1 MVRQHILIPNDIQ
14 LIKEKEKNLVTI
26 SEKMSSVS
34 PPTGVVIRGGGVE
47 SGAGGG
53 GGGGGIGIEGGSGA
67 MSRDA
72 ASRYE
77 IPGQLQQLLLD
88 FTVSCLVERPADLVD
103 FAADYF
109 AQLRQRRQEQHNQQT
124 GGLVAGSAAHGN
136 GHGPESDDSMLTDE
150 SDEPSPESL
159 ANRFNRR
166 KSVFAE
172 SYDPEGDDD
181 EGEKVVHPKS
191 DQQRHR
197 LAEAVKN
204 IFIFRSLDPVSLS
217 YSIYSDGQVKGA
229 SGRGCVHYNDVNH
242 GKKRII
248 SNIGRRVRMVGYA
261 RERAP
266 CSSDIK
272 AFH

>member
-1 MVRQHILIPNDIQ
+1 MSFNFYLPVFFFLFVCDDVFLSKEATHSFSFLLFLILQ
-14 LIKEKEKNLVTI
+14 
-26 SEKMSSVS
+26 
-34 PPTGVVIRGGGVE
+34 
-47 SGAGGG
+47 
-53 GGGGGIGIEGGSGA
+53 
-67 MSRDA
+67 
-72 ASRYE
+72 
-77 IPGQLQQLLLD
+77 
-88 FTVSCLVERPADLVD
+88 
-103 FAADYF
+103 
-109 AQLRQRRQEQHNQQT
+109 
-124 GGLVAGSAAHGN
+124 
-136 GHGPESDDSMLTDE
+136 
-150 SDEPSPESL
+150 
-159 ANRFNRR
+159 
-166 KSVFAE
+166 
-172 SYDPEGDDD
+172 
-181 EGEKVVHPKS
+181 VVHPKS

-229 SGRGCVHYNDVNH
+229 SGRSCVHYNDVNH